1 MISWPIRRKLLAMVL
16 LPLVVVLPLLGVVL
30 LVWGNAA
37 LDRLLITK
45 VQSDL
50 AVANGYFERELGE
63 VAASTGAVADSNA
76 LHRALAGPGPLD
88 QPALQALLLRYKA
101 REGLDFINLRDAQG
115 RLLLANVDSAADT
128 VPPLVLRTS
137 GSAGAADDRTTAAVA
152 VLQPAEQGLLSTAL
166 RARVAVP
173 LVPTRNAQPT
183 QRSHEERAM
192 VVLAA
197 APVRA
202 ADGRLLAHVQAGML
216 LNRNLPFIDHIN
228 QIVYPEGALPFGSRG
243 TATLFLDDVR
253 ISTNVRLFAGHDA
266 GNVPASAALAGSTAA
281 ERRSGEQ
288 RAIGTRVSM
297 AVRDAVLGR
306 GETWLDR
313 AFVVSDWY
321 VSAYQPLRDA
331 SGQRVG
337 MLYVGYLERPYTH
350 LKYGVLAGIGAVFFG
365 VMLLAAVWSAR
376 WARRIFRPLEQM
388 AQTMQRVEGGVLAA
402 RVGRVDSGDEIGAL
416 AGHLDHLL
424 DTLADKTAAL
434 QRWNTEL
441 DHKVAQRTAALEER
455 TRDLQAAQAQLLRS
469 EKMAAVGQLTASIA
483 HEVNNPIAVIQGN
496 LDLARELLGPDAQR
510 VQAELK
516 LVDQQIERMRLIV
529 TQLLQFARPN
539 EFAGYVEPV
548 DTGRALEDCLVLTGH
563 LLSRTRISI
572 ERELRASRPA
582 GINRQ
587 ELQQVLVNL
596 LVNAIHAMP
605 DGGRLTLRTHDWA
618 DDQGRPGVCIE
629 VADTGPG
636 LPDELIHAL
645 FQPFVTRKKDGTG
658 LGLWI
663 SRSLVE
669 RYGGDIRAG
678 NRPAGDGPGAVM
690 RVLLLTEPEAAAPAV
705 SAVSAAVSLP
715 VATSAA
721 G

>member
-1 MISWPIRRKLLAMVL
+1 
-16 LPLVVVLPLLGVVL
+16 
-30 LVWGNAA
+30 
-37 LDRLLITK
+37 
-45 VQSDL
+45 VQ
-50 AVANGYFERELGE
+50 
-63 VAASTGAVADSNA
+63 
-76 LHRALAGPGPLD
+76 
-88 QPALQALLLRYKA
+88 
-101 REGLDFINLRDAQG
+101 EGLDFINLRDAAG
-115 RLLLANVDSAADT
+115 RLLLADVDLGADAAARA
-128 VPPLVLRTS
+128 VPPLAVPI
-137 GSAGAADDRTTAAVA
+137 GGAGRRTTAAVA
-152 VLQPAEQGLLSTAL
+152 VLSPAEQGLLAPAL
-166 RARVAVP
+166 RERVTVP
-173 LVPTRNAQPT
+173 LVPTRNAQAT
-183 QRSHEERAM
+183 RRSHEDRAM

-228 QIVYPEGALPFGSRG
+228 EIVYPEGAVPFGSQG

-253 ISTNVRLFAGHDA
+253 ISTNVRLFAGQDA
-266 GNVPASAALAGSTAA
+266 GPPDGQGTGAASARSEAA

-288 RAIGTRVSM
+288 RAIGTRVSV

-331 SGQRVG
+331 AGQRVG
-337 MLYVGYLERPYTH
+337 MLYVGYLERPFTH

-376 WARRIFRPLEQM
+376 WARQIFRPLEQM
-388 AQTMQRVEGGVLAA
+388 AQTMQQVEGGALAA
-402 RVGRVDSGDEIGAL
+402 RVGRVDSGDEVGAL

-424 DTLADKTAAL
+424 DTIADKTHAL

-441 DHKVAQRTAALEER
+441 DHLVAQRTAALEER

-510 VQAELK
+510 VHAELA
-516 LVDQQIERMRLIV
+516 LVDAQIERMRLIV

-563 LLSRTRISI
+563 LLSRTRIVV
-572 ERELRASRPA
+572 ERDLRASRPA

-596 LVNAIHAMP
+596 MVNAIHAMP
-605 DGGRLTLRTHDWA
+605 DGGRLTLRTADWA
-618 DDQGRPGVCIE
+618 DAQGRPGVRIE

-636 LPDELIHAL
+636 LSDELIREL

-669 RYGGDIRAG
+669 RYGGDILAG
-678 NRPAGDGPGAVM
+678 NRTAGDGPGALM
-690 RVLLLTEPEAAAPAV
+690 RVLLLTEPEAVGVGATAGTAAATTT
-705 SAVSAAVSLP
+705 AP
-715 VATSAA
+715 V
-721 G
+721 